1 MHILDLC
8 QLTSCNLHDL
18 SIEHLDFGLSF
29 IHFSNTHLFVTY
41 ISLTLI
47 TWPLGGSGMTKQGT
61 IILPQTDLNSPFLCS
76 YACLQLRGVW
86 PDAWNDHRRGVFT
99 LTIASATWQLL
110 HVMLHRG
117 WSTHFYDIYS
127 ANQVISKSETYDSIL
142 PLFLVKNMS
151 AIIVQSSC
159 NVSHIVGFRCVGW

>member
-1 MHILDLC
+1 MLFESE
-8 QLTSCNLHDL
+8 LTRAENLWLASTGRRIECTFWIYVNWHLVICRIL

-29 IHFSNTHLFVTY
+29 IQFSNTHLFVTY

-99 LTIASATWQLL
+99 LTIAPATY
-110 HVMLHRG
+110 M
-117 WSTHFYDIYS
+117 
-127 ANQVISKSETYDSIL
+127 
-142 PLFLVKNMS
+142 
-151 AIIVQSSC
+151 AIIACCTEDVALILTGVKKC
-159 NVSHIVGFRCVGW
+159 P